1 MRDKIYVGGDAMD
14 EIYTPKEV
22 AAMIKVSE
30 RTVNEWLRNGKLRA
44 SKLGRQWRI
53 TEQQL
58 NDFLKDHEQK

>member
-1 MRDKIYVGGDAMD
+1 MD
-14 EIYTPKEV
+14 EIFTPKEV
-22 AAMIKVSE
+22 SEKLKVSE

-58 NDFLKDHEQK
+58 NDFLKEHEQK